1 MEIEQEF
8 NFKEINKI
16 NNNMSNYNNSLNEI
30 QLSTEDTESKTDDK
44 KEIFVNKTNKPLRFG
59 YKRTI
64 SEKNYPSII
73 SSCERRLIKDNEE
86 LKKNENIGKF
96 CEILVHNYKKIADSN
111 DFEMII
117 EFKNYFSLKFIFT
130 PDYPFSPPLISYY
143 SGVKFPYIFDT
154 NGNILLENTQKS
166 KWTPIIWLSTLVHSI
181 ELLISENCNNSLFVP
196 KAEKYG
202 KRKWNDYLKEEKKSL
217 TGVDSFVLNQLDR
230 NLKGVK
236 PFTFN

>member
-1 MEIEQEF
+1 MDIEQEF

-16 NNNMSNYNNSLNEI
+16 NNNMSNYNSLNEI
-30 QLSTEDTESKTDDK
+30 QLTTEDTSSKTDDK
-44 KEIFVNKTNKPLRFG
+44 KETFINKTNKPLKFG
-59 YKRTI
+59 YKRAI
-64 SEKNYPSII
+64 SERSYSSII
-73 SSCERRLIKDNEE
+73 SSCERRLIKDKEE
-86 LKKNENIGKF
+86 LEKNENIGKL
-96 CEILVHNYKKIADSN
+96 CEILVHNYKKITDSN

-181 ELLISENCNNSLFVP
+181 ELLISENCKNSLFVP

>member
-16 NNNMSNYNNSLNEI
+16 NNNMSNYNSLNEI
-30 QLSTEDTESKTDDK
+30 QLTTEDTSSKTDDK
-44 KEIFVNKTNKPLRFG
+44 KETFVNKTNKPLKFG
-59 YKRTI
+59 YKRAI
-64 SEKNYPSII
+64 SERNYPSII
-73 SSCERRLIKDNEE
+73 SSCERRLIKDKEE
-86 LKKNENIGKF
+86 LEKNENVGKL

-143 SGVKFPYIFDT
+143 SGVKFPYIFDI
-154 NGNILLENTQKS
+154 NGNILLESAQKS
-166 KWTPIIWLSTLVHSI
+166 KWTPIIWLSTLVLSI
-181 ELLISENCNNSLFVP
+181 ELLISEICKNGIFIP
-196 KAEKYG
+196 KTEKYG
-202 KRKWNDYLKEEKKSL
+202 KRKWNDYLNEEKKSL
-217 TGVDSFVLNQLDR
+217 NGADSFVLNQLDR